1 MSIMLSRNGSRIF
14 NLININYVPSRNS
27 RARPWVRKPLGS
39 PTAKSKLFRVPQKPN
54 LPMDETEEIRRLHN
68 IYFTQ
73 MKSLRVYFYEQSLK
87 QAESGESAQLKLK
100 QEDEEHAR
108 LMEENRLENEK
119 TAKKREE
126 RWTVE
131 AEKTRERVISSLVK
145 KEQQE
150 ELYKSKLGEFIEMQ
164 KSIPIIS
171 KENIEKAIEEALVNP
186 VDFNYAIDL
195 EGYVY
200 RGKETSI
207 DKISPENRERL
218 CN

>member
-1 MSIMLSRNGSRIF
+1 MSRYWICYIISCAN
-14 NLININYVPSRNS
+14 
-27 RARPWVRKPLGS
+27 
-39 PTAKSKLFRVPQKPN
+39 
-54 LPMDETEEIRRLHN
+54 
-68 IYFTQ
+68 
-73 MKSLRVYFYEQSLK
+73 RVYFYEQSLK

-119 TAKKREE
+119 TAKEREE

-164 KSIPIIS
+164 KVIIQSNFQLKLEINLFVFIPS
-171 KENIEKAIEEALVNP
+171 VNP
-186 VDFNYAIDL
+186 YHL
-195 EGYVY
+195 K
-200 RGKETSI
+200 RKH
-207 DKISPENRERL
+207 
-218 CN
+218 